1 MKVFNTNVHVET
13 TKTNTQQDKTE
24 QDTAVIDIEMMRRAI
39 TLLKAEQ
46 VQHILYI

>member
-13 TKTNTQQDKTE
+13 TKTHTQQDKTE
-24 QDTAVIDIEMMRRAI
+24 QDTAVIDIEMMRAI